1 MEFFSQVLEWL
12 RLTLSQVVILAP
24 VTSAPYMF
32 RPFIFLLIFG
42 LIAGVVGTVI
52 NLRHCEFNAEAT
64 VHSIFPG
71 IVAGAV
77 YGGIGNITLGAS
89 LAAVL
94 VACALTWAMR
104 HPSTSEAG
112 TAVILTSFFSLGV
125 ILSLK
130 KGDMSGQMEALMF
143 GRLLEMSDRKMA
155 ISLAMCLL
163 ALLCILLSWRSQIF
177 MAFDTEGARANGIAA
192 MRTDLLFNASICAL
206 VVAAS
211 SAIGVLLVIGYL
223 IVPGACARLF
233 ASSPVRMAI
242 SSSLIAAASALL
254 GLYATLLPASHPISP
269 QASVAL
275 ATIVAFTLTYL
286 ATRLR
291 SPRTPHSGEK
301 DTQISSASLPA
312 NGRGT
317 LHETPLD
324 AHHARPESASTR
336 TLPAHAGSSTP
347 AATEGGAQ

>member
-143 GRLLEMSDRKMA
+143 GRLLEMTDRKMA

-163 ALLCILLSWRSQIF
+163 ALLCVLLSWRSQIF

-223 IVPGACARLF
+223 IVPG
-233 ASSPVRMAI
+233 AI

-301 DTQISSASLPA
+301 DTQISSTSLPA

-317 LHETPLD
+317 LPEAPLD